1 MLMEDLVS
9 FAFGGVY
16 LLIILLFLFN
26 FLISMKV
33 YQVSRRLAT
42 IEGSLNASTEELRFI
57 RGRMQRLKLRGKD
70 TKEE

>member
-42 IEGSLNASTEELRFI
+42 IEGSLNVSTEELRFI

>member
-1 MLMEDLVS
+1 MEDLVS

-33 YQVSRRLAT
+33 YRVSRRLTT
-42 IEGSLNASTEELRFI
+42 IEGSLNVSTEELRFI
-57 RGRMQRLKLRGKD
+57 RERIERLKLRSKD
-70 TKEE
+70 SKEE